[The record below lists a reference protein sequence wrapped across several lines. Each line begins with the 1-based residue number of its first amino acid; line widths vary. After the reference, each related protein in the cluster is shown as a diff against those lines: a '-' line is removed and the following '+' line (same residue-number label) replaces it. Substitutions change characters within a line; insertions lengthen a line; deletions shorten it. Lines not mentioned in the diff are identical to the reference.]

1 MYIIYI
7 YILYIMYVY
16 LFIYFRNLL
25 NPPEIIEKLMN
36 IMQTQYKLAEI
47 FFIKYLQFNLLKQ

>member
-1 MYIIYI
+1 
-7 YILYIMYVY
+7 MYVY